1 MTKAKIAS
9 TPDSQLE
16 LGRRESGKLEKR
28 RRIKAAARRM
38 FIEKGYE
45 ASTTREI
52 ATQAGVGIGT
62 IFVYAKD
69 KRDLLLMIVNDD
81 LDELSTQGVSGID
94 REAPLLD
101 QLVAFFQKR
110 YQYWASEPGISR
122 PAVQETFDFLSVSSE
137 KGEEAIRF
145 YSRRSR
151 TLKMLSE
158 LVHAKQLSGEISA
171 DDSADLIASLL
182 MTIYLSEVRRWLSA
196 ESLNVRAGIAS
207 LRKILSLALRGVYI
221 GADSPPPGTTKIR
234 SKRAATA
241 SGATRSRPR
250 AARLRSSTS

>member
-110 YQYWASEPGISR
+110 YQYWASEPSISR

-151 TLKMLSE
+151 TLKILSE
-158 LVHAKQLSGEISA
+158 LVRAKQRSGEISA
-171 DDSADLIASLL
+171 NEPADLIASLL
-182 MTIYLSEVRRWLSA
+182 MTIYLTEVRRWLST
-196 ESLNVRAGIAS
+196 ESPNTRKGMAS
-207 LRKILSLALRGVYI
+207 LRKILGLAMRGVYSD
-221 GADSPPPGTTKIR
+221 AKQSPR
-234 SKRAATA
+234 
-241 SGATRSRPR
+241 R
-250 AARLRSSTS
+250 AARLRSSMN

>member
-110 YQYWASEPGISR
+110 YQYWASEPSISR
-122 PAVQETFDFLSVSSE
+122 PAVQETFDFLSASSE
-137 KGEEAIRF
+137 KGEQAVRF
-145 YSRRSR
+145 YSRRSQ
-151 TLKMLSE
+151 TLKILSE
-158 LVHAKQLSGEISA
+158 LVRAKQRSGEISA
-171 DDSADLIASLL
+171 DEPADLIASLL
-182 MTIYLSEVRRWLSA
+182 MTIYLTEVRRWLST
-196 ESLNVRAGIAS
+196 ESPNTRKGMAS
-207 LRKILSLALRGVYI
+207 LRKILGLAMRGVYSD
-221 GADSPPPGTTKIR
+221 AKQSPR
-234 SKRAATA
+234 
-241 SGATRSRPR
+241 R
-250 AARLRSSTS
+250 AARLRSSMN